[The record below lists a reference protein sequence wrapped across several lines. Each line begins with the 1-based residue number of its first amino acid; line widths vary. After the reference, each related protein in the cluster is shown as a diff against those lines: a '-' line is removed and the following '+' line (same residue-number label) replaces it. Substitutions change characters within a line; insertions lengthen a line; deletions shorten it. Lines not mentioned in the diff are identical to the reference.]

1 MHTRDE
7 TTPRLHP
14 DSDGREAW
22 HPLYPRALGALTLIA
37 LSLYASQTTRGPAE
51 TVQATIG
58 AQAPN
63 DGTPAAKAVAAAKK
77 FLDALDDNQ
86 RAKTVLDFGSNK
98 KAGWSNLP
106 VSNVP
111 RNGVRTGDL
120 TKPQH
125 DAALELLA
133 AVLSKEGY
141 QKIIDIMNADEELAT
156 GKGKGKGGKGG
167 GKGGGK
173 TSFGKA
179 NYFLAIFGTP
189 ATKTPWFVQF
199 GGHHLGLN
207 VTIIDKSFV
216 LTPTHTGVQPASY
229 TRDGKTVRPLGGEN
243 DKAFQLIGA
252 LDDTQRAQAAIKD
265 KNLVLGPGQDGK
277 KITPQGI
284 KGSALTAAQ
293 QTQLLDL
300 IGEWVNIIQADS
312 AAPRMAEIKANLA
325 DTYFGW
331 NGPTTNGSAAYYRI
345 QGPTLVIEYA
355 PQGGIDHIHTMI
367 RDPSNDYGQKLT
379 KR

>member
-1 MHTRDE
+1 ALDE
-7 TTPRLHP
+7 TTPRLHADRTARRKSSHFFP
-14 DSDGREAW
+14 
-22 HPLYPRALGALTLIA
+22 ALGALTLIA
-37 LSLYASQTTRGPAE
+37 LSLYASQTISGPAE
-51 TVQATIG
+51 TVRARPA
-58 AQAPN
+58 AQKEN
-63 DGTPAAKAVAAAKK
+63 DVTPTAKAVAAAKK
-77 FLDALDDNQ
+77 FLDSLDDKQ
-86 RAKTVLDFGSNK
+86 RAKAVFDFDSTK

-106 VSNVP
+106 ITNVP
-111 RNGVRTGDL
+111 RNGVRTGDM

-167 GKGGGK
+167 GKGGAK
-173 TSFGKA
+173 TSFGNA
-179 NYFLAIFGTP
+179 NYFLAIFGPPSMTQ
-189 ATKTPWFVQF
+189 PWFVQF

-207 VTIIDKSFV
+207 VTIVEKSLV
-216 LTPTHTGVQPASY
+216 LTPTHTGAQPVSY

-293 QTQLLDL
+293 QAQLLDL
-300 IGEWVNIIQADS
+300 IGEWVNIIHQDA

-355 PQGGIDHIHTMI
+355 PQGGIDHIHTVI
-367 RDPSNDYGQKLT
+367 RDPSNDYGQKLM